1 MSTKTQIFI
10 TGATGYIGG
19 AVLERLLQHR
29 TAPNSQITALVRNA
43 AKIPL
48 FASIGVKTVDGSLD
62 DGALLERQAFESD
75 VVFACAHA
83 DHVGACEAILKGLKK
98 RHEVTGTVPILVHT
112 SGTGT
117 FLFDVIYGAP
127 PSCSSHSHHGCR
139 AD

>member
-1 MSTKTQIFI
+1 MK
-10 TGATGYIGG
+10 ATRSLPHPPRHGDVDQDADIHHRRYRYDVSISQPGSISYPVSRSSGYIGG

-75 VVFACAHA
+75 VVFAC
-83 DHVGACEAILKGLKK
+83 VSFFGLG
-98 RHEVTGTVPILVHT
+98 RHRLLTMAV
-112 SGTGT
+112 
-117 FLFDVIYGAP
+117 
-127 PSCSSHSHHGCR
+127 
-139 AD
+139 